1 MQILLFLLCKLIG
14 HSMYRKDEGYNPVY
28 RREKCARCSY
38 ETKPYPIQTIGSFT
52 VRSGV

>member
-14 HSMYRKDEGYNPVY
+14 HSIYRKDEGYNPVY